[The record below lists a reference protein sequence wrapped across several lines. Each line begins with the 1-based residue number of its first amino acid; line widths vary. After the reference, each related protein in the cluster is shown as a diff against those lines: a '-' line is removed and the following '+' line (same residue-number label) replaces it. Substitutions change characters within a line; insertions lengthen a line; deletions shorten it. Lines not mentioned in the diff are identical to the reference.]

1 MLNIIFAIFGVGCIL
16 LVGEVLWRLNIVRG
30 EYARKFVHILTA
42 TFAAFWAFY
51 MPPSA
56 IAFVAL
62 CMIAVVIKVSRY
74 SLFNSIR
81 AIKRATYGEI
91 WYPLGIG
98 VTALIFVDPYVYAIA
113 ILHLGLADG
122 MAAVVG
128 VGLGKKAK
136 IYKVGKSKK
145 SVAGTATFIA
155 ISFAIYLLF
164 WLKFDP
170 SGVFASSPGIAVL
183 LSASSAIVVSAV
195 EAIAPKGSDNIAVPV
210 VAGLFAVLPTMQ
222 LIV

>member
-1 MLNIIFAIFGVGCIL
+1 MFNIIFAIFGVGCIL
-16 LVGEVLWRLNIVRG
+16 LIGEILWRLNLVRG

-42 TFAAFWAFY
+42 IFAAFWPFY
-51 MPPSA
+51 MSPPA

-62 CMIAVVIKVSRY
+62 CMIAVVLIVSKY
-74 SLFNSIR
+74 SLFRSIR
-81 AIKRATYGEI
+81 AIKRTTYGEI

-98 VTALIFVDPYVYAIA
+98 VTALIFVDPYVYAVA

-122 MAAVVG
+122 MAAIVG
-128 VGLGKKAK
+128 VSLGKNAK
-136 IYKVGKSKK
+136 IYQVGKSKK
-145 SVAGTATFIA
+145 SVAGTVTFIV

-170 SGVFASSPGIAVL
+170 SGMFASSFGLAVL
-183 LSASSAIVVSAV
+183 LSASSAIVVAAV